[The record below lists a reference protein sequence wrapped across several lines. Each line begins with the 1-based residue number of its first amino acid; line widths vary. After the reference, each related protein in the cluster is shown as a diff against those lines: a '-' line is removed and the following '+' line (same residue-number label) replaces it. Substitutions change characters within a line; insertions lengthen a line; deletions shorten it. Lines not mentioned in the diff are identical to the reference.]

1 MKRKK
6 VVILYGPP
14 GVGKLTVGRAL
25 AKQTG
30 WKLFH
35 VHLLADLVSSLFNTG
50 TKEFVDT
57 FIHLWLFL
65 FEAALSS
72 KNKGLIA
79 TLIYGIQTLEGK
91 KDKKFFHQIARIAE
105 KHRARLIFIKLRC
118 ADPELRRRIQSKS
131 RRKYGK
137 LTDYRLVE
145 KIRRKYPVDQPIP
158 LADSIEIDTTKMSPA
173 RAAVKIK
180 NVLKLKS

>member
-1 MKRKK
+1 MPQKT
-6 VVILYGPP
+6 VIILYGPP

-25 AKQTG
+25 SAQTG
-30 WKLFH
+30 LKLFH
-35 VHLLADLVSSLFNTG
+35 VHLLADLVSSLFDTG

-57 FIHLWLFL
+57 FIPLWLFL

-91 KDKKFFHQIARIAE
+91 KDEKFFRQIARIAE
-105 KHRARLIFIKLRC
+105 KHHARLIFIKLKC
-118 ADPELRRRIQSKS
+118 DDPELRKRIQSKS
-131 RRKYGK
+131 RRKFGK

-158 LADSIEIDTTKMSPA
+158 FADSLEIDTTKMSPA
-173 RAAVKIK
+173 QTATEIERA
-180 NVLKLKS
+180 LKLKR

>member
-1 MKRKK
+1 MPQKT
-6 VVILYGPP
+6 VIILYGPP

-25 AKQTG
+25 ARQTG
-30 WKLFH
+30 LKLFH
-35 VHLLADLVSSLFNTG
+35 VHLLADLVSSLFDTG
-50 TKEFVDT
+50 TKEFVGT

-72 KNKGLIA
+72 KNQGLIA

-105 KHRARLIFIKLRC
+105 KHHARLIFIKLRC

-131 RRKYGK
+131 RKKFGK

-145 KIRRKYPVDQPIP
+145 RMRRKYPVDQPIP
-158 LADSIEIDTTKMSPA
+158 FADSIEIDTTKMSPVQTA
-173 RAAVKIK
+173 SKIK
-180 NVLKLKS
+180 NVLKLKR

>member
-1 MKRKK
+1 MRRKK
-6 VVILYGPP
+6 VIILYGPP

-30 WKLFH
+30 LKLFH

-57 FIHLWLFL
+57 FIPLWLFL
-65 FEAALSS
+65 FAKALSS
-72 KNKGLIA
+72 KNQGLIA

-91 KDKKFFHQIARIAE
+91 KDEKFFHQIARIAE
-105 KHRARLIFIKLRC
+105 KHHARLTFIKLQC

-131 RRKYGK
+131 REKFGK

-158 LADSIEIDTTKMSPA
+158 FADSLEIDTSKMSPSQTA
-173 RAAVKIK
+173 TKIK
-180 NVLKLKS
+180 RTLKLK